1 MLRFALVRAM
11 HRITFTRHHAAE
23 SGGDHLFGGRATSRA
38 TRNHSPAQNASHRL
52 TWAERLEGRFEHA
65 ILVEHWEAK
74 GRCNGCANG

>member
-1 MLRFALVRAM
+1 M
-11 HRITFTRHHAAE
+11 
-23 SGGDHLFGGRATSRA
+23 
-38 TRNHSPAQNASHRL
+38 